1 MDEKLV
7 TNGTELPA
15 GAELSVEAGL
25 PVKSVLP
32 DETGLPALTEFVS
45 HSYVYLSNK
54 FQNSIISE
62 FKGIVFELNFNAWLG
77 FLFLFIVA
85 TICYFIY
92 LKSIA
97 NKKTILS
104 NKNSYI
110 KIDNLYK
117 NIDGFLTFIFYCS
130 FAFVIYA
137 YSTTGHEIKYL
148 GSIILG
154 TLVYFIASIVPCFIR
169 HLLVIR
175 WKNETLKLLE
185 SSSFTVFDDYN
196 TQEKQYTW
204 KNKSA
209 KKSYFLFLEKTSAS
223 QKILENELDH
233 YKKGLHKD
241 KVTDTYLDQA
251 KTVIIHVDSKE
262 ESAKPVKETITLVE
276 QPIKSVAQW
285 TIANHFYFWIVTII
299 ALTVAWK
306 AGGWWWF
313 FAFLIMGGV
322 KNHIEEKEKPK
333 DADAMNKPINE
344 DIKSRTPALSVLA
357 EKKITNPSDPLPQNN
372 SNIKIEPK
380 PKESSSALGVWTFI
394 AFVIAFFA
402 GGWWW
407 VLAIIMG
414 LIWLGNKGENKQ
426 ENASAQSTA
435 PVINTNI
442 PTNNL
447 SGWAKQ
453 LTDICA
459 QYSGNDYFVAELIPA
474 QKLENAMKQY
484 PMPGLVI
491 TLIDATLFGSA
502 DNGMLIGKKGI
513 SWRNKVVVG
522 KSDLCWHDGLYNGN
536 RFTLMTWKYFSKQ
549 KIKLENTNIRVG
561 SDNIFDMSGCQFDKT
576 KIIALLNA
584 IQQAYLL
591 QDSSQPLAQTSDVSK
606 NVPQKQKQKYEDVR
620 TVTWVERLT
629 NACLQYSANGFY
641 VGELLPEKNLQHAM
655 KDYPTPDNGKIVALV
670 DTSAFG
676 SIQGMAIG
684 EHGVSWLNRLSH
696 SYSCY
701 WWKDFSKKVIS
712 LEDGLLK
719 IGKSGSFELI
729 GDSQQNKTL
738 VAFLQN
744 IQRVYLE
751 QENEYKHPEDIID
764 QVLSQDS
771 KEQQGINISSDISRQ
786 SDSIKVTDN
795 LIDLNTADLD
805 TLLALP
811 GIGVAEA
818 KSLIKQRDVAGPF
831 TSTKQVFD
839 FLNLKPHHA
848 NQWKDRVVINE
859 TISPQTSTITATPN
873 PEIHRPL
880 GGRTID

>member
-1 MDEKLV
+1 MDDKFI
-7 TNGTELPA
+7 TNV
-15 GAELSVEAGL
+15 S
-25 PVKSVLP
+25 
-32 DETGLPALTEFVS
+32 EFANQT
-45 HSYVYLSNK
+45 YTYLSNK
-54 FQNSIISE
+54 FQNSIFSE
-62 FKGIVFELNFNAWLG
+62 FTGIVLTLDINHWLV
-77 FLFLFIVA
+77 FLFLLTVA
-85 TICYFIY
+85 VLVFIY
-92 LKSIA
+92 
-97 NKKTILS
+97 KKFSTKQLS
-104 NKNSYI
+104 DSACYI
-110 KIDNLYK
+110 KFDNLYE
-117 NIDGFLTFIFYCS
+117 NHNHFMGLVLIASLV
-130 FAFVIYA
+130 FVPYA
-137 YSTTGHEIKYL
+137 YNVTGHEVKFLKYIELSML
-148 GSIILG
+148 GILICY
-154 TLVYFIASIVPCFIR
+154 LVWIPVYITRFF
-169 HLLVIR
+169 LVFK
-175 WKNETLKLLE
+175 WKQETLKMFE
-185 SSSFTVFDDYN
+185 NSAFSIFDCHKS
-196 TQEKQYTW
+196 QVIKYTW
-204 KNKSA
+204 KEKEAEKLYSA
-209 KKSYFLFLEKTSAS
+209 FIAKISSS
-223 QKILENELDH
+223 QKILEKELEY
-233 YKKGLHKD
+233 YKKGLNKD
-241 KVTDTYLDQA
+241 ILAGSHLDQS
-251 KTVIIHVDSKE
+251 KTAIIHFDSKE
-262 ESAKPVKETITLVE
+262 NSTKSEDKS
-276 QPIKSVAQW
+276 IKSVAKTIKLEEQQVNTPNKW
-285 TIANHFYFWIVTII
+285 TIANHFYFWILTFIALII
-299 ALTVAWK
+299 AWK
-306 AGGWWWF
+306 QGGWWWL
-313 FAFLIMGGV
+313 FAFLFMGGV
-322 KNHIEEKEKPK
+322 INTIEEKDKSK
-333 DADAMNKPINE
+333 DADVTNKPINE
-344 DIKSRTPALSVLA
+344 DVNSKTPALSVLA
-357 EKKITNPSDPLPQNN
+357 EQKITKPSVPVSQDDSNN
-372 SNIKIEPK
+372 KTEPK
-380 PKESSSALGVWTFI
+380 SKESSPAFGIWTFI
-394 AFVIAFFA
+394 AFAIAFFA
-402 GGWWW
+402 GGFWW
-407 VLAIIMG
+407 VLAIGMG
-414 LIWLGNKGENKQ
+414 LAWLGKRNENKEGVKVQ
-426 ENASAQSTA
+426 VATPIIS
-435 PVINTNI
+435 TNI
-442 PTNNL
+442 PSNNL
-447 SGWAKQ
+447 SGWATQ
-453 LTDICA
+453 LTNICA
-459 QYSGNDYFVAELIPA
+459 QYNGNDYYVAELIPA
-474 QKLENAMKQY
+474 QKLENAMKNY

-606 NVPQKQKQKYEDVR
+606 NVPQKQKQKQKQKYEDVR

>member
-1 MDEKLV
+1 MDDKLV

-15 GAELSVEAGL
+15 GAEIPVETWL
-25 PVKSVLP
+25 PVI
-32 DETGLPALTEFVS
+32 TEFVNQR
-45 HSYVYLSNK
+45 YNNVLKNLQIPE
-54 FQNSIISE
+54 FIRIIATLE
-62 FKGIVFELNFNAWLG
+62 VNHWLV
-77 FLFLFIVA
+77 FLFLFIIII
-85 TICYFIY
+85 ICYLIFIKTNRKAK
-92 LKSIA
+92 LKSKSLYIQIDSIYDNYYSRGWLILILVFSFVHYLYYINNHEIIYFKSIFLSFLIMYA
-97 NKKTILS
+97 FLVFPYSARLLSVRKWKKTTL
-104 NKNSYI
+104 
-110 KIDNLYK
+110 NLFK
-117 NIDGFLTFIFYCS
+117 
-130 FAFVIYA
+130 
-137 YSTTGHEIKYL
+137 
-148 GSIILG
+148 
-154 TLVYFIASIVPCFIR
+154 
-169 HLLVIR
+169 
-175 WKNETLKLLE
+175 
-185 SSSFTVFDDYN
+185 SSSDTVFEDYK
-196 TQEKQYTW
+196 TQDKQYKW

-209 KKSYFLFLEKTSAS
+209 EKIYLLHLEKILTSNEIS
-223 QKILENELDH
+223 KKELDI
-233 YKKGLHKD
+233 YRTELN
-241 KVTDTYLDQA
+241 KVNA
-251 KTVIIHVDSKE
+251 RVVGFSK
-262 ESAKPVKETITLVE
+262 
-276 QPIKSVAQW
+276 
-285 TIANHFYFWIVTII
+285 ANILYFCTASII
-299 ALTVAWK
+299 AFSIAWN
-306 AGGWWWF
+306 AGGWWWLL
-313 FAFLIMGGV
+313 FAFFFMLYLIINIGNDINV
-322 KNHIEEKEKPK
+322 RQEIE
-333 DADAMNKPINE
+333 NKKHTEITNISTNE
-344 DIKSRTPALSVLA
+344 DFIPMPPVVSVPT
-357 EKKITNPSDPLPQNN
+357 EQKVITPSDPLPQNN

-561 SDNIFDMSGCQFDKT
+561 TDNIFDMSGCQFDKT

-591 QDSSQPLAQTSDVSK
+591 QDSSQPLTQTNDVSK

-859 TISPQTSTITATPN
+859 TISPQTSTITATPD